1 MGSFGW
7 LFTPKRGPAKW
18 TAEHQGLGYWE
29 GHQRLMWPQVLGVFP
44 SEHCFPNVR
53 LQGESPG
60 AGGWVGGV
68 SSEYGCSH
76 WDGHTDRF
84 CCSPPCA
91 FSAGRGDPANDSPS
105 CASPEEKSLAS
116 SPSAGWFPSS
126 AQRRGWL
133 LLGNP
138 ATHPWSLGPCRACLE
153 PHDLGPPAD
162 WLSTLLTVTYFR
174 TCFLDRFAVSTA
186 TRSSAF

>member
-1 MGSFGW
+1 MVGCSLQRGALQSGQLSTRGLATGRGTRGSCGLRFSEFFLQNIVFQTSGCRVRA
-7 LFTPKRGPAKW
+7 PGP
-18 TAEHQGLGYWE
+18 
-29 GHQRLMWPQVLGVFP
+29 V
-44 SEHCFPNVR
+44 
-53 LQGESPG
+53 
-60 AGGWVGGV
+60 GGWVGGV

-91 FSAGRGDPANDSPS
+91 FSAGQGDPANDSPS

-138 ATHPWSLGPCRACLE
+138 ATHPWSLGPCRARLE